1 MKSDVPKAI
10 IAVAGKPIL
19 SHLLESIRASG
30 LDACP
35 VVVVGHKMD
44 EIRDAF
50 ADVCAYAVQ
59 DKQLG
64 TGHAVRCAKEEI
76 GNADAVIVLYGDH
89 PFVSAATLRKLAA
102 RHAERGNAMTLMTTV
117 VPNFDGWYRAFQHWG
132 RILRG
137 ENGHILGIREYK
149 DATEVERAI
158 QEVNPALFC
167 FDAAWLWK
175 NIERLGTKNVQGEYY
190 LTDLVELAVT
200 EGAKLSSIIVP
211 AEEVIGINT
220 PEELQIAEELL
231 KRRA

>member
-1 MKSDVPKAI
+1 MKSETPKAMI
-10 IAVAGKPIL
+10 TIAGKPIL
-19 SHLLESIRASG
+19 SHVLESIRTSG

-44 EIRDAF
+44 EVRETF
-50 ADVCAYAVQ
+50 VDVCAFAVQ

-64 TGHAVRCAKEEI
+64 TGHALRSAKEHV
-76 GNADAVIVLYGDH
+76 GDADVIIVLYGDH
-89 PFVSAATLRKLAA
+89 PFVSSAALQKLAA
-102 RHAERGNAMTLMTTV
+102 RHAERRNAITLMTTV
-117 VPNFDGWYRAFQHWG
+117 VPNFNGWHRAFAHWG

-137 ENGHILGIREYK
+137 ANGHILGIREYK
-149 DATEVERAI
+149 DASEAERAI

-167 FDAAWLWK
+167 FDTKWLWK
-175 NIERLGTKNVQGEYY
+175 HIEQLGTKNVQGEYY
-190 LTDLVELAVT
+190 LTDLVELAVS

-231 KRRA
+231 KRSA